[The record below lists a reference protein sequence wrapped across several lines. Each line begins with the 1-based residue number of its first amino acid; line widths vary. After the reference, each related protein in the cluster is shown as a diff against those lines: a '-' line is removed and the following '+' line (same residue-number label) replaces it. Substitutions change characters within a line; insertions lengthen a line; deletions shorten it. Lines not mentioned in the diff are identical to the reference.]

1 MLGPVAAGNRP
12 PRRDV
17 ERAGLGACKERGG
30 LVDSGA
36 VRDDEYRLRR
46 LGESPQGREPRF
58 AGGVVQRALELDRAG
73 EFHRPRRGLGRLPR
87 SRGRRRHDRVRNVSD
102 LRERPTHA
110 QRIVV
115 APFGQSSVEIFLPGN
130 PRHRLCV
137 SHEENGLHA
146 NQMYTHRAMIRT
158 DRAFSEAIEQA
169 VSEAERDT
177 AAELIVVAAARS
189 GSYLDAAGTLGAG
202 GAMLVLLVAL
212 FAPTLFPPIAVALDV
227 PLVFALVTWLAHR
240 TPALMRAIVPAA
252 RRRRQV
258 ERAAAEHFL
267 AESVHGTRGRTG
279 LLVYVSLL
287 EERVA
292 LVPDLGIEGRVP
304 GGVWADL
311 RWSET
316 GDPSRPRT
324 LQDLVQGLE
333 QIGAILRLRIPADA
347 TDVNES
353 PNAPRIVP

>member
-1 MLGPVAAGNRP
+1 M
-12 PRRDV
+12 
-17 ERAGLGACKERGG
+17 GG
-30 LVDSGA
+30 SKGSKTLANVLAHFGGSSA
-36 VRDDEYRLRR
+36 SCVVCRL
-46 LGESPQGREPRF
+46 Q
-58 AGGVVQRALELDRAG
+58 
-73 EFHRPRRGLGRLPR
+73 
-87 SRGRRRHDRVRNVSD
+87 
-102 LRERPTHA
+102 
-110 QRIVV
+110 I
-115 APFGQSSVEIFLPGN
+115 
-130 PRHRLCV
+130 
-137 SHEENGLHA
+137 SH
-146 NQMYTHRAMIRT
+146 
-158 DRAFSEAIEQA
+158 
-169 VSEAERDT
+169 
-177 AAELIVVAAARS
+177 
-189 GSYLDAAGTLGAG
+189 
-202 GAMLVLLVAL
+202 
-212 FAPTLFPPIAVALDV
+212 
-227 PLVFALVTWLAHR
+227 WLAHR